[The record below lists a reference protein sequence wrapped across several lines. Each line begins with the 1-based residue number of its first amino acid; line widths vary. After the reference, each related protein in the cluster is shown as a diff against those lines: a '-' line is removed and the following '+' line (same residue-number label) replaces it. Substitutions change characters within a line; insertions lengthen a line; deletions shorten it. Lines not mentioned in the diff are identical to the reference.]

1 MKGKEASGG
10 RTIKT
15 LQFGELTFE
24 DKHIFHF
31 ENGLL
36 GFEELHDFVLIS
48 EEESLPFKWLLS
60 VEKPEIGFPLLSP
73 WHIDLNYNPGDNL
86 NLKKLVIMSVIT
98 LEDEAGIM
106 TANLKAPVVLD
117 VENQKGE
124 QVILPTDK
132 YSPNHAITHKE
143 KIEN

>member
-1 MKGKEASGG
+1 MKGTKASGG

-36 GFEELHDFVLIS
+36 GFEELREFVLIS
-48 EEESLPFKWLLS
+48 EEETLPFKWLLS
-60 VEKPEIGFPLLSP
+60 IEKPEIGFPLLSP
-73 WHIDLNYNPGDNL
+73 WHIDLNYNPGDNFD
-86 NLKKLVIMSVIT
+86 LKKVVFMTVVT
-98 LEDEAGIM
+98 LEDEAGLM
-106 TANLKAPVVLD
+106 TVNLKAPIMLD

-124 QVILPTDK
+124 QIILPTDK
-132 YSPNHAITHKE
+132 YSPTHVIVHK
-143 KIEN
+143 K

>member
-1 MKGKEASGG
+1 MKGNEASGR

-15 LQFGELTFE
+15 LQFGEITFE

-31 ENGLL
+31 DNGIL
-36 GFEELHDFVLIS
+36 GFEELHNFVLIS

-60 VEKPEIGFPLLSP
+60 VDKPEIGFPMLSP
-73 WHIDLNYNPGDNL
+73 WHIDLNYNPGDNFDL
-86 NLKKLVIMSVIT
+86 NKSVIMSVIT

-106 TANLKAPVVLD
+106 TANLKAPIILD
-117 VENQKGE
+117 VVNQKGE

-132 YSPNHAITHKE
+132 YSPNHAITK
-143 KIEN
+143 KDN

>member
-1 MKGKEASGG
+1 MGGNKASGR

-36 GFEELHDFVLIS
+36 GFEELRDFVLIS
-48 EEESLPFKWLLS
+48 EEETLPFKWLLS
-60 VEKPEIGFPLLSP
+60 IEKPEIGFPLLSP
-73 WHIDLNYNPGDNL
+73 WHINLNYNPGEFYD
-86 NLKKLVIMSVIT
+86 LKKLVILTVVT
-98 LEDEAGIM
+98 LEDEAGLM
-106 TANLKAPVVLD
+106 TANLKAPVILD

-132 YSPNHAITHKE
+132 YSPTFVITGK
-143 KIEN
+143 K